1 MIDVVLNKEESIER
15 CIKQVRLYYCRPS
28 DKPFKDDYLKQ
39 DAIAANLL
47 RAADQFIDLANHVIR
62 KRKLVLPK
70 ESKESFEILA
80 KAKVIPTELAGKLQD
95 MVGLRNIL
103 VYEYRTLDLDILVDV
118 IEHRL
123 DDLIDFSNLVMR
135 YLQERAP

>member
-70 ESKESFEILA
+70 ESKDSFEILA